1 MCHLH
6 FSAKA
11 TWLCWQG
18 YDVCDGLT
26 SLHGQGYHDK
36 NSEGLAVQW
45 VVPLLCSRCVAR
57 AGCAIMPK
65 DSCAC
70 SWLRLSVSTCS
81 GHFHAY
87 HALPDFLG
95 PSAGGSAEVL
105 TMQVAGGRVGEQGMK
120 RSPRA
125 AAEAR
130 QPACWSALLESHG
143 GVLSRRL
150 SLKKCWRTPNVETEM
165 KPNPMSLDL
174 KISALCVCS
183 SVRHLGGYRVIYR
196 VIFWNNFAMQTVN
209 IAEYL
214 MLFLDQTS

>member
-1 MCHLH
+1 MLTRLRRLWWFDLTAWARVSWQELRGTRCAVSCALTVLSVCSLGGLCHH
-6 FSAKA
+6 
-11 TWLCWQG
+11 TQGQLCLQLAALVSVHLLWALPCIPCSSRLAGTQ
-18 YDVCDGLT
+18 CRRERRGLT
-26 SLHGQGYHDK
+26 
-36 NSEGLAVQW
+36 
-45 VVPLLCSRCVAR
+45 
-57 AGCAIMPK
+57 I
-65 DSCAC
+65 
-70 SWLRLSVSTCS
+70 
-81 GHFHAY
+81 
-87 HALPDFLG
+87 
-95 PSAGGSAEVL
+95 
-105 TMQVAGGRVGEQGMK
+105 QVTRGRVGEQGVK

-143 GVLSRRL
+143 GVLPRHL

-196 VIFWNNFAMQTVN
+196 VIFGNNFAMQTVN